1 MIPWEEL
8 DRAPVPGGGELT
20 LLRRG
25 DEFSIRAGT
34 QELMN
39 SRMHGSE
46 EALAARGCAG
56 LVRDSGVETPVRGA
70 PVRGAQ
76 ARGAPDRGVRVLVG
90 GLGMGF
96 TLRAC
101 LDWLGPGA
109 RVDVAEL
116 VPAVVRWNRGPL
128 AHLAGGPLGDAR
140 VHLYETDVG
149 ELIRGSREVY
159 DAILLDVDNGP
170 AALASGSNARLY
182 GAGGLAEAARA
193 LAPGGV
199 YALWSPADD
208 RRFTER
214 LRRAGFEVATE
225 RVPARPGGGGRHVL
239 WVARLTKKSRGSLRF
254 PVPRR

>member
-46 EALAARGCAG
+46 EALAERACAG
-56 LVRDSGVETPVRGA
+56 LERIRDA
-70 PVRGAQ
+70 C
-76 ARGAPDRGVRVLVG
+76 VLVG

-101 LDWLGPGA
+101 LDRLGPGA

-140 VHLYETDVG
+140 VRVLEEDIG
-149 ELIRGSREVY
+149 EVIRAARATY
-159 DAILLDVDNGP
+159 DAILMDVDNGP

-199 YALWSPADD
+199 YALWSPEDD

-214 LRRAGFEVATE
+214 LRRAGFTARTE
-225 RVPARPGGGGRHVL
+225 RVPARPGGGRRHVL
-239 WVARLTKKSRGSLRF
+239 WLATRTPERARRQR
-254 PVPRR
+254 

>member
-1 MIPWEEL
+1 LIPWQEL
-8 DRAPVPGGGELT
+8 ERAPVPGGGDLA
-20 LLRRG
+20 LWRRG

-56 LVRDSGVETPVRGA
+56 LERVPGA
-70 PVRGAQ
+70 
-76 ARGAPDRGVRVLVG
+76 RVLVG

-101 LDWLGPGA
+101 LDHLGPDA

-128 AHLAGGPLGDAR
+128 APLAARPLDDPR
-140 VHLYETDVG
+140 VQLHEGDVG
-149 ELIRGSREVY
+149 ALIRGARAAFS
-159 DAILLDVDNGP
+159 AILLDVDNGP

-182 GAGGLAEAARA
+182 GPGGLADAARA

-199 YALWSPADD
+199 YALWSPEDD

-214 LRRAGFEVATE
+214 LRRAGFTVRTE

-239 WVARLTKKSRGSLRF
+239 WLATRAPERV
-254 PVPRR
+254 RRQR

>member
-1 MIPWEEL
+1 LIPWQEL
-8 DRAPVPGGGELT
+8 ERVPVPGGSELT

-39 SRMHGSE
+39 SRVHGSE

-56 LVRDSGVETPVRGA
+56 LERLRDA
-70 PVRGAQ
+70 C
-76 ARGAPDRGVRVLVG
+76 VLVG

-101 LDWLGPGA
+101 LDRLGPGA

-128 AHLAGGPLGDAR
+128 APLAARPLDDAR
-140 VHLYETDVG
+140 VHLYEIDVV

-182 GAGGLAEAARA
+182 GPGGLADAARA

-199 YALWSPADD
+199 YALWSPEDD

-214 LRRAGFEVATE
+214 LRRAGFTVRTE

-239 WVARLTKKSRGSLRF
+239 WLATRAPEWARRQR
-254 PVPRR
+254 

>member
-1 MIPWEEL
+1 LIPWQEL
-8 DRAPVPGGGELT
+8 ERAPVPGGGDLA
-20 LLRRG
+20 LWRRG

-39 SRMHGSE
+39 SRLHGSE

-56 LVRDSGVETPVRGA
+56 LERVRDA
-70 PVRGAQ
+70 C
-76 ARGAPDRGVRVLVG
+76 VLVG

-101 LDWLGPGA
+101 LDRLGPGA

-128 AHLAGGPLGDAR
+128 APLAARPLDDAR
-140 VHLYETDVG
+140 VHLYEIDVV

-182 GAGGLAEAARA
+182 GPGGLADAARA

-199 YALWSPADD
+199 YALWSPEDD
-208 RRFTER
+208 RRFTGR
-214 LRRAGFEVATE
+214 LRRAGFTVRTE

-239 WVARLTKKSRGSLRF
+239 WLATRAPEQARRQR
-254 PVPRR
+254 

>member
-1 MIPWEEL
+1 MIPWQEL
-8 DRAPVPGGGELT
+8 ERASVPGGGELT

-56 LVRDSGVETPVRGA
+56 LERVPRA
-70 PVRGAQ
+70 
-76 ARGAPDRGVRVLVG
+76 RVLVG

-101 LDWLGPGA
+101 LDRLGLDA

-128 AHLAGGPLGDAR
+128 APLAAHPLDDPR
-140 VHLYETDVG
+140 VQLHEGDVG
-149 ELIRGSREVY
+149 ELIRAAREAWG
-159 DAILLDVDNGP
+159 AILLDVDNGP
-170 AALASGSNARLY
+170 AALAAGSNARLY
-182 GAGGLAEAARA
+182 GPSGLADAARA

-199 YALWSPADD
+199 YALWSPVDD

-214 LRRAGFEVATE
+214 LRRAGFTVRTE
-225 RVPARPGGGGRHVL
+225 RVPARPGGGARHTLWLARRAAGAVL
-239 WVARLTKKSRGSLRF
+239 GQQ
-254 PVPRR
+254 